1 MSRVGKKPI
10 EVPSNVQ
17 VTFTDGVCTVKG
29 PKGELTFSVDQTI
42 TPNREGATLTFSR
55 ANDDKKVRAL
65 HGLTR
70 ATIAWMVEGVSNGF
84 TKNLQIEGVGFKVEL
99 RGKRL
104 LLNLGYSHPILII
117 PPDGVEFAVASPTV
131 FSVKGANKHLV
142 GEIAAKVRKLRPPE
156 PYKGKGIRYEGEYIR
171 RKAGKSAGK

>member
-10 EVPSNVQ
+10 IVPNNVT
-17 VTFTDGVCTVKG
+17 VTFADGLCTVKG
-29 PKGELTFSVDQTI
+29 PKGELKFGVDPRI
-42 TPNREGATLTFSR
+42 TSKREGAELVFER

-70 ATIAWMVEGVSNGF
+70 AHIAWMVEGVSNGF
-84 TKNLQIEGVGFKVEL
+84 EKKLQVEGVGFKVEL
-99 RGKRL
+99 RGKAL
-104 LLNLGYSHPILII
+104 VLSLGYSHPIMFV
-117 PPDGVEFAVASPTV
+117 PPDGIEFAVATPTT
-131 FSVKGANKHLV
+131 FSVKGIDKQLV
-142 GEIAAKVRKLRPPE
+142 GMIAAKVRDLRKPE